1 MSHLLNVNEFS
12 ISKPKATEILWF
24 EGLTS
29 AKMNIVFV
37 WDVVP
42 YILLKFVLSFGG
54 EYNLLSN
61 LKR

>member
-1 MSHLLNVNEFS
+1 
-12 ISKPKATEILWF
+12 
-24 EGLTS
+24 
-29 AKMNIVFV
+29 MNIVFV